1 MNNLSGLLA
10 VVRLKNE
17 PASLSVSMVTIKRV
31 LGLWVA
37 SDKSG
42 CPSSEITRVEVDKKL
57 ETAGSLSLTNLN
69 LHTVLE
75 CQVSVVFFFSIPFS
89 K

>member
-17 PASLSVSMVTIKRV
+17 PASLSVSVVTIKRV

-42 CPSSEITRVEVDKKL
+42 CPSS
-57 ETAGSLSLTNLN
+57 
-69 LHTVLE
+69 
-75 CQVSVVFFFSIPFS
+75 
-89 K
+89 